1 MSNEQLGMSK
11 EDCSSEKPIELR
23 ILEAIK
29 KLLSKRV
36 NEILANLE
44 YQVAF
49 IEFSDYEGG
58 NVVVPVINLSTCERS
73 EKERIIRLDAY
84 SLTITFS
91 LPEKNESEFLCYV
104 YSLAVYKA
112 LGENPTLD
120 GVADR
125 AVATG
130 KKYNKPKK
138 PGCGEG
144 WEAVITLR
152 ITIEN
157 RIANGE

>member
-1 MSNEQLGMSK
+1 MMKVNF
-11 EDCSSEKPIELR
+11 CSEELIELR
-23 ILEAIK
+23 ILEAIR
-29 KLLSKRV
+29 KLLTVRV
-36 NEILANLE
+36 NELLASLD
-44 YQVAF
+44 YPVPF
-49 IEFSDYEGG
+49 IELSNYEGG
-58 NVVVPVINLSTCERS
+58 NVVAPVINLSTCERS
-73 EKERIIRLDAY
+73 EKERIILLDAY

-91 LPEKNESEFLCYV
+91 LPEKDESEFLCYV
-104 YSLAVYKA
+104 YALSVCKA

-120 GVADR
+120 GIADR
-125 AVATG
+125 AVVIG

-157 RIANGE
+157 RIWNGE

>member
-1 MSNEQLGMSK
+1 MIDLIEQK
-11 EDCSSEKPIELR
+11 IIEAVR
-23 ILEAIK
+23 
-29 KLLSKRV
+29 KLLTGRV
-36 NEILANLE
+36 NEILASLD
-44 YQVAF
+44 YQVPF
-49 IEFSDYEGG
+49 IEFTDYEGG
-58 NVVVPVINLSTCERS
+58 NDVVPVINLSACERS
-73 EKERIIRLDAY
+73 EKERIIRQDAY
-84 SLTITFS
+84 SLSISFS

-112 LGENPTLD
+112 LGENLTLD

-144 WEAVITLR
+144 WEAVISLR
-152 ITIEN
+152 VTVEGMEN
-157 RIANGE
+157 R

>member
-1 MSNEQLGMSK
+1 MDGIIEQQ
-11 EDCSSEKPIELR
+11 I
-23 ILEAIK
+23 IEAIR
-29 KLLSKRV
+29 KLLTGRV
-36 NEILANLE
+36 NEILANLD
-44 YQVAF
+44 YQVPF
-49 IEFSDYEGG
+49 IELSDYEGG
-58 NVVVPVINLSTCERS
+58 NDVVPVISLSICERS

-91 LPEKNESEFLCYV
+91 LPEKDESEFLCYV
-104 YSLAVYKA
+104 YAFSVCKA
-112 LGENPTLD
+112 LAENPTLD

-130 KKYNKPKK
+130 KRYNKPKK

-152 ITIEN
+152 VTVEN
-157 RIANGE
+157 RIGSGE

>member
-1 MSNEQLGMSK
+1 MSNEELGMSK
-11 EDCSSEKPIELR
+11 ENCCSEGLIELR
-23 ILEAIK
+23 ILDAIR
-29 KLLSKRV
+29 KLLTGRV
-36 NEILANLE
+36 NEILHGLDYPVPFVE
-44 YQVAF
+44 L
-49 IEFSDYEGG
+49 SGYEGG

-91 LPEKNESEFLCYV
+91 LPETSESEFLCYV

-144 WEAVITLR
+144 WEVVISLR
-152 ITIEN
+152 VTVETMGN
-157 RIANGE
+157 EE

>member
-1 MSNEQLGMSK
+1 MNDLIEQQI
-11 EDCSSEKPIELR
+11 IEAVR
-23 ILEAIK
+23 
-29 KLLSKRV
+29 KLLTVRV
-36 NEILANLE
+36 NELLAGLD
-44 YQVAF
+44 YPVPF
-49 IEFSDYEGG
+49 IELSNYEGG
-58 NVVVPVINLSTCERS
+58 NVVAPVINLTTCERS

-91 LPEKNESEFLCYV
+91 LPEKDESEFLCYV

-144 WEAVITLR
+144 WEAVISLR
-152 ITIEN
+152 VTVETMEN
-157 RIANGE
+157 R

>member
-1 MSNEQLGMSK
+1 LIEQK
-11 EDCSSEKPIELR
+11 IIEAVR
-23 ILEAIK
+23 
-29 KLLSKRV
+29 KLLTGRV
-36 NEILANLE
+36 NEILANLD
-44 YQVAF
+44 YQVPF

-58 NVVVPVINLSTCERS
+58 KVVAPMINLSTCERS

-84 SLTITFS
+84 SLSITFS
-91 LPEKNESEFLCYV
+91 LPDKNESEFLCYV

-144 WEAVITLR
+144 WETVISLR
-152 ITIEN
+152 VTVETMGN
-157 RIANGE
+157 Y

>member
-1 MSNEQLGMSK
+1 VAGGNVGIYMIDLIEQK
-11 EDCSSEKPIELR
+11 IIEAVR
-23 ILEAIK
+23 
-29 KLLSKRV
+29 KLLTGRV
-36 NEILANLE
+36 NEILNSLDYPVPFVE
-44 YQVAF
+44 F
-49 IEFSDYEGG
+49 IDYKAG
-58 NVVVPVINLSTCERS
+58 NVVVPVISLSTCERS

-84 SLTITFS
+84 LLTITFS
-91 LPEKNESEFLCYV
+91 LSETSESEFLCYV

-120 GVADR
+120 GIADR

-144 WEAVITLR
+144 WETVISLR
-152 ITIEN
+152 VTVETMGN
-157 RIANGE
+157 N

>member
-1 MSNEQLGMSK
+1 MNNEQLGMNKDNSF
-11 EDCSSEKPIELR
+11 SEELIEVR

-29 KLLSKRV
+29 KLLTKRV
-36 NEILANLE
+36 NEILANLD
-44 YQVAF
+44 YPVPF
-49 IEFSDYEGG
+49 IELSNYEGG
-58 NVVVPVINLSTCERS
+58 NVVVPVINLSACERS

-91 LPEKNESEFLCYV
+91 MPEKDESEFLCYV

-112 LGENPTLD
+112 LGENPTLG

-144 WEAVITLR
+144 WEAVISLR
-152 ITIEN
+152 VTVETMEN
-157 RIANGE
+157 R

>member
-1 MSNEQLGMSK
+1 MIDLIEQK
-11 EDCSSEKPIELR
+11 IIE
-23 ILEAIK
+23 AVK
-29 KLLSKRV
+29 KLLTGRV
-36 NEILANLE
+36 NEILHGLD
-44 YQVAF
+44 YPVPF
-49 IEFSDYEGG
+49 VEFTDYKAG

-84 SLTITFS
+84 SLSITFS
-91 LPEKNESEFLCYV
+91 LPETSESEFLCYV

-138 PGCGEG
+138 AGCGEG
-144 WEAVITLR
+144 WETVISLRVTVETL
-152 ITIEN
+152 
-157 RIANGE
+157 GGV

>member
-1 MSNEQLGMSK
+1 MSNGQLGMSK
-11 EDCSSEKPIELR
+11 DNSFSEELTEVR

-29 KLLSKRV
+29 KLLTKRV
-36 NEILANLE
+36 NEILANLD
-44 YQVAF
+44 YQVPF
-49 IEFSDYEGG
+49 IELSNYEGG
-58 NVVVPVINLSTCERS
+58 NVVASVINLSTCERS

-84 SLTITFS
+84 SVSITFS

-144 WEAVITLR
+144 WEVVISLR
-152 ITIEN
+152 VTVEEIGN
-157 RIANGE
+157 AG

>member
-1 MSNEQLGMSK
+1 MTDNDIFIEQ
-11 EDCSSEKPIELR
+11 R
-23 ILEAIK
+23 IIEAIRG
-29 KLLSKRV
+29 LLTGRV
-36 NEILANLE
+36 NEILANLD
-44 YQVAF
+44 YQVPF

-91 LPEKNESEFLCYV
+91 LPEKKESEFLCYV

-144 WEAVITLR
+144 WKVEISLR
-152 ITIEN
+152 VTIETMG
-157 RIANGE
+157 GE

>member
-1 MSNEQLGMSK
+1 MTGNNVFIEQ
-11 EDCSSEKPIELR
+11 R
-23 ILEAIK
+23 IIEAIRG
-29 KLLSKRV
+29 LLTGRV
-36 NEILANLE
+36 NEILANLD
-44 YQVAF
+44 YQVPF
-49 IEFSDYEGG
+49 IELSDYEGG
-58 NVVVPVINLSTCERS
+58 DVVASVINLSACERS

-91 LPEKNESEFLCYV
+91 LPEKKESEFLCYV

-130 KKYNKPKK
+130 KKYTKPKK

-144 WEAVITLR
+144 WKVEISLR
-152 ITIEN
+152 VTIETMG
-157 RIANGE
+157 GE